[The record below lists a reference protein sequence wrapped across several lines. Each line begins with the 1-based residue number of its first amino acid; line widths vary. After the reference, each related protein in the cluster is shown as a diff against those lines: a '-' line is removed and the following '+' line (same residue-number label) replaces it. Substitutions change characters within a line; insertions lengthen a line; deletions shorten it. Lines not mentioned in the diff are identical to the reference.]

1 MVSALLSAHLK
12 MIAFNREVYVAV
24 LEVAR
29 YYPIRYHYQMTR
41 REPFNCTQ
49 GK

>member
-29 YYPIRYHYQMTR
+29 YLP
-41 REPFNCTQ
+41 N
-49 GK
+49 